1 MTLYKQN
8 IFLSLNI
15 FLCVIFLLF
24 SFTLLRAD
32 LTSLARND
40 AYPVFTTLNFDET
53 LLLTKQQEYYKK
65 RDDADKKKDRF
76 CFSISPF
83 GQNANQGTKIK
94 GHPCRTADCSDFN
107 IPDCSTCIPLD
118 GPVAINNALGDLT
131 GRSGMLALLYGK
143 IPTSATNPNP
153 FKDSKS
159 YLSMAF
165 SQFFVGETPGTIS
178 DAQFIDPLQL
188 FSYYSFPLNYRKRG
202 VRFQLACKIYDDFG
216 FTIQTGASSIRQVV
230 EARINLTNAS
240 ENAGNIPFNED
251 INIADVNQYLMNVLD
266 NIAEEINL
274 NINDLN
280 QASMEEVRFN
290 LFWRHAFE
298 INNDKT
304 PEWAQF
310 LCIPYFEASGSISPG
325 EVRKPNQLFAA
336 PFGNNGHSSAGCT
349 AGINFDFPDT
359 IEFGGEVGFTH
370 FFKKS
375 FCDYP
380 VPSSKFQTT
389 IFPFQT
395 NVSIQPG
402 NNWHFGFRIAA
413 YHFLENLSTYFEWLV
428 IDHKKDKICLEVP
441 DDAFLPYI
449 LEELST
455 FKTKM
460 GNLGFNYDVSP
471 NIGLGFLW
479 QIPFSQRNTY
489 RSSTV
494 MGGINITF

>member
-8 IFLSLNI
+8 IFLTPTI
-15 FLCVIFLLF
+15 FLCFVFSAFLSTPLY
-24 SFTLLRAD
+24 AD

-40 AYPVFTTLNFDET
+40 ANPPFSTLNIDET
-53 LLLTKQQEYYKK
+53 LLLTKKQEYYKQMA
-65 RDDADKKKDRF
+65 DYDKKKDRF

-94 GHPCRTADCSDFN
+94 GHPCRTPDCSDMH
-107 IPDCSTCIPLD
+107 PTECSTCIPLD
-118 GPVAINNALGDLT
+118 GPVAIENALGDLG
-131 GRSGMLALLYGK
+131 GRSGMIALLYGK

-153 FKDSKS
+153 FSIPNS
-159 YLSMAF
+159 YLSTAF
-165 SQFFVGETPGTIS
+165 SQLFMGETPGTIS
-178 DAQFIDPLQL
+178 DEQYIDPLQL

-202 VRFQLACKIYDDFG
+202 VRFQLACRIYDGFG
-216 FTIQTGASSIRQVV
+216 FTIQTGASAIRQVV
-230 EARINLTNAS
+230 EGRINLTSANS
-240 ENAGNIPFNED
+240 NFSTTED
-251 INIADVNQYLMNVLD
+251 INAGTVNTYLMDELD
-266 NIAEEINL
+266 NIAAEMNL
-274 NINDLN
+274 DINDLN

-310 LCIPYFEASGSISPG
+310 LCIPYLEASGSISPG

-359 IEFGGEVGFTH
+359 IEFGGEIGFTH

-375 FCDYP
+375 FCNYP
-380 VPSSKFQTT
+380 VPNSKFQTT

-395 NVSIQPG
+395 DVSIHPG

-413 YHFLENLSTYFEWLV
+413 YHFLENLSTYFEWFV
-428 IDHKKDKICLEVP
+428 VDHKKDSICLETP